1 VQRLRAL
8 DAINEQAQ
16 TLALADAASVMR
28 LSLAHTEILD
38 EATQLYLRD
47 RDRESYQPPEE
58 RARIATLNELAL
70 PLMQL
75 ILDLR
80 VSCSVSARASAGT
93 RYRLKSDTHERP
105 VIERE
110 AACGFY

>member
-1 VQRLRAL
+1 MRYRASRFVGALTEATDVQRLRAL

-80 VSCSVSARASAGT
+80 VRVQ
-93 RYRLKSDTHERP
+93 YLQERP
-105 VIERE
+105 PELAI
-110 AACGFY
+110 A